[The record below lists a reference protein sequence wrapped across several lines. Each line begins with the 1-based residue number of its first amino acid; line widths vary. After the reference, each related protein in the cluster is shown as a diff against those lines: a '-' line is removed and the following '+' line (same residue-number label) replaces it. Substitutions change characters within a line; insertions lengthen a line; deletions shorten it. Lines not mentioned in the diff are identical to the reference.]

1 MQQQIYRHNANPLLG
16 SFLIPKR
23 STGMKQT
30 PQQAL
35 SSALEAKVELL
46 KINLGQ
52 LKKKSSDLKLK
63 EKIQTN
69 EVCNLLNISP
79 RTLKTLR
86 ANREIAYVQ
95 IERKIYYRSEDI
107 EDYISKLKGSDE

>member
-1 MQQQIYRHNANPLLG
+1 MQQQTFGYNTNSLLG
-16 SFLIPKR
+16 SLLIQR
-23 STGMKQT
+23 TTGMKQT

-46 KINLGQ
+46 KINLGL

-63 EKIQTN
+63 EKIKTT
-69 EVCNLLNISP
+69 EVCDLLNISP

-95 IERKIYYRSEDI
+95 IERKIYYRSEDV
-107 EDYISKLKGSDE
+107 EYYISKLQGSDE